1 MSEDEEMAEAV
12 KDETKILGQ
21 IVRKMEDLDP
31 EAQVRVLNYLR
42 SRYPVVSAAEIR
54 LRYGGGASD
63 DDLPPAFQDE
73 P

>member
-21 IVRKMEDLDP
+21 IVRKMEELDP
-31 EAQVRVLNYLR
+31 PAQVRVLNYLG
-42 SRYPVVSAAEIR
+42 SRY
-54 LRYGGGASD
+54 LRPPKRMPLIVD